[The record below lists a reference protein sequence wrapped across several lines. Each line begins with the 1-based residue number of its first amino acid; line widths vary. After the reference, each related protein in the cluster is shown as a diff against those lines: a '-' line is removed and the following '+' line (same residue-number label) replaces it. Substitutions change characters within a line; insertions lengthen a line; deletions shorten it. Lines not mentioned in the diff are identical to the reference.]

1 MGFLER
7 FRIGSR
13 QVGKDLARLE
23 AEKFAI
29 EGAVDVGNLA
39 ERIEGIGGLAGLG
52 EKTQTRA
59 AIQGANAARG
69 ALNERVNGLQIDK
82 P

>member
-13 QVGKDLARLE
+13 QVGKDLAQLE
-23 AEKFAI
+23 AKKFVL
-29 EGAVDVGNLA
+29 EGATDVDNLT
-39 ERIEGIGGLAGLG
+39 EHIGEIGGLAGLG

-59 AIQGANAARG
+59 AIEGANAARG
-69 ALNERVNGLQIDK
+69 TLNERVNGFRIN